1 MRKIKL
7 LLTSLFVAAGLS
19 AYAQTQNV
27 TGTVIDSSTGE
38 PIPAASVIVR
48 DAKAA
53 EGVAADLDGH
63 FTIKASPNA
72 VLVVSSVGYQTKEI
86 QVKGQK
92 TITIALDIDSQ
103 FLEAAVKVGYGSS
116 KKIGNQ
122 VGAVTTVKA
131 DIVKNSAS
139 QSPLDLLQ
147 GQVAGMQVLSTG
159 GVAGDNSIS
168 MKIHGVG
175 SLSSSSEPLFI
186 IDGVQSTSTMI
197 MNLNPNDILSITVLK
212 DASSTSMYGSL
223 GANGVVYITTKGGHF
238 NERASVTVHS
248 QWGLS
253 TLANKQFYENMMSGD
268 ELKSF
273 WIRAGIMTPQAIYDT
288 YTAKGFTANT
298 KWHEYFQNLN
308 GLQCQ
313 NDVTIEGG
321 SEKVAYMVSASQF
334 HQDGNTVGNYYDRYT
349 LRSNVQARPTN
360 WLKAGVNLTGYVT
373 KDQQNPNWSNSGDLS
388 GNYTSGG
395 LSYSINPL
403 HPAIDPETGKE
414 YEEQYPNGLVNPK
427 YYMSKRKDVYNRYG
441 VNGSVYLEIEP
452 YKDLIITSRLGTDS
466 YVDKRDAYLLPSASF
481 TTSSQRLL
489 GDYFYTKNTITNTIE
504 YSYTFD
510 QGHSFSVLAGQEGIG
525 YLYKSH
531 ASSSQGQTDDRL
543 MNIQNGKQETF
554 SMSQSKS
561 EYAFLSFFGHA
572 DYNYQERYFV
582 DATVRYDAS
591 SRFGKNNRWAP
602 FWAVGLMWNLKNE
615 NMLKDVKAVNDL
627 SIKLSYGTQG
637 NANIGN
643 YEHLGLIAA
652 SSSKYNGESYLY
664 LGSPANESLTWE
676 KQKLLTATVEGRFWD
691 MLNAEISFYNRV
703 TSDMLMSV
711 PQPYTSG
718 FSSVSANVG
727 SLQNTGVDITIGV
740 DILKARNYGL
750 TFNTTFNYNSEKVTE
765 LFDGR
770 KRWEIAGTGVAYV
783 VGKPVMYYYPIYA
796 GVDPED
802 GAPMWYLPGKDK
814 DVCTMDPS
822 RVTKDFNEEELTQN
836 SGIRRH
842 EPVSGGFG
850 LRGFWEG
857 LSVSIDFSYFGG
869 KYLINN
875 DAYFYANPNQ
885 FVGDN
890 QIKSVSDF
898 WTPYNRDAQYP
909 DWSKGYVMQPDT
921 HMLENASFLR
931 LKNLQIAYS
940 LPKKALGTQNVVKG
954 VQFSFT
960 GRNLWTVTKY
970 TGMDPEVDSNLTV
983 GLPGNTLQ
991 ILGGVEIKF

>member
-38 PIPAASVIVR
+38 PIPAASVIVK

-92 TITIALDIDSQ
+92 TITIALDVDSQ
-103 FLEAAVKVGYGSS
+103 FLEAAVKIGYGSS

-186 IDGVQSTSTMI
+186 IDGVQSTSTLI

-248 QWGLS
+248 QWGLT

-360 WLKAGVNLTGYVT
+360 WLKAGVNLTGYIT
-373 KDQQNPNWSNSGDLS
+373 KDQQNPNWNNSGDLS
-388 GNYTSGG
+388 GAYTSGG

-414 YEEQYPNGLVNPK
+414 YEEQYPNGLVNPA

-466 YVDKRDAYLLPSASF
+466 YVDKRDACLLPSASF

-510 QGHSFSVLAGQEGIG
+510 QGHSFSVLAGQEAIG

-531 ASSSQGQTDDRL
+531 ASSSEGQTDDRL
-543 MNIQNGKQETF
+543 MNIQNGKEGTL

-615 NMLKDVKAVNDL
+615 NVLKDVKAVNDL

-740 DILKARNYGL
+740 DILKAKNYGL

-857 LSVSIDFSYFGG
+857 LSVNIDFSYFGG

-890 QIKSVSDF
+890 QIKSISDF
-898 WTPYNRDAQYP
+898 WTPYNRDAKYP
-909 DWSKGYVMQPDT
+909 DWSKGYVMHPDT

-970 TGMDPEVDSNLTV
+970 TGMDPEVDSNLTI

>member
-38 PIPAASVIVR
+38 PIPAASVIVK

-92 TITIALDIDSQ
+92 TITIALDVDSQ
-103 FLEAAVKVGYGSS
+103 FLEAAVKIGYGSS

-298 KWHEYFQNLN
+298 KWYEYFQNLN

-414 YEEQYPNGLVNPK
+414 YEEQYPNGLVNPA

-441 VNGSVYLEIEP
+441 FNGSVYLEIEP

-466 YVDKRDAYLLPSASF
+466 YVDKRDACLLPSASF
-481 TTSSQRLL
+481 TESSQRLL

-525 YLYKSH
+525 YLNKSH

-615 NMLKDVKAVNDL
+615 NVLKDVKAVNDL

-890 QIKSVSDF
+890 QVKSVSDF

>member
-1 MRKIKL
+1 M
-7 LLTSLFVAAGLS
+7 
-19 AYAQTQNV
+19 
-27 TGTVIDSSTGE
+27 
-38 PIPAASVIVR
+38 
-48 DAKAA
+48 
-53 EGVAADLDGH
+53 
-63 FTIKASPNA
+63 
-72 VLVVSSVGYQTKEI
+72 
-86 QVKGQK
+86 
-92 TITIALDIDSQ
+92 
-103 FLEAAVKVGYGSS
+103 
-116 KKIGNQ
+116 
-122 VGAVTTVKA
+122 
-131 DIVKNSAS
+131 
-139 QSPLDLLQ
+139 
-147 GQVAGMQVLSTG
+147 
-159 GVAGDNSIS
+159 
-168 MKIHGVG
+168 
-175 SLSSSSEPLFI
+175 
-186 IDGVQSTSTMI
+186 
-197 MNLNPNDILSITVLK
+197 
-212 DASSTSMYGSL
+212 
-223 GANGVVYITTKGGHF
+223 
-238 NERASVTVHS
+238 
-248 QWGLS
+248 
-253 TLANKQFYENMMSGD
+253 
-268 ELKSF
+268 
-273 WIRAGIMTPQAIYDT
+273 
-288 YTAKGFTANT
+288 
-298 KWHEYFQNLN
+298 
-308 GLQCQ
+308 
-313 NDVTIEGG
+313 
-321 SEKVAYMVSASQF
+321 
-334 HQDGNTVGNYYDRYT
+334 
-349 LRSNVQARPTN
+349 
-360 WLKAGVNLTGYVT
+360 
-373 KDQQNPNWSNSGDLS
+373 
-388 GNYTSGG
+388 
-395 LSYSINPL
+395 
-403 HPAIDPETGKE
+403 
-414 YEEQYPNGLVNPK
+414 
-427 YYMSKRKDVYNRYG
+427 
-441 VNGSVYLEIEP
+441 
-452 YKDLIITSRLGTDS
+452 
-466 YVDKRDAYLLPSASF
+466 DKRDACLLPSASF
-481 TTSSQRLL
+481 STDSQRLL

-531 ASSSQGQTDDRL
+531 ASSSMGQTDDRL
-543 MNIQNGKQETF
+543 MNIQNGKEGTL

-615 NMLKDVKAVNDL
+615 NVLKDVKAVNDL

-652 SSSKYNGESYLY
+652 SSSKYDGKTYLY
-664 LGSPANESLTWE
+664 LKHPANESLTWE
-676 KQKLLTATVEGRFWD
+676 RQKLLTATVEGRFWD

-711 PQPYTSG
+711 PQPYTTG

-740 DILKARNYGL
+740 DILKAKNYGL

-857 LSVSIDFSYFGG
+857 LSVNIDFSYFGG

-890 QIKSVSDF
+890 QIKSISDF
-898 WTPYNRDAQYP
+898 WTPYNRDAKYP
-909 DWSKGYVMQPDT
+909 DWSKGYVMHPDT

-970 TGMDPEVDSNLTV
+970 TGMDPEVDSNLTI